1 MSKPNSNLERRVRIE
16 LLRTRAAVERQE
28 LCVLTRQIS
37 QSLQPEHI
45 FDLFKGQVS
54 KSISSSFGSHTKTGH
69 WLDFLLSF
77 GKRYPLL
84 VSGASA
90 LAGSVVSKKKWRL
103 GALALTSW
111 RLYSAY
117 QNIQKRKRDRY
128 IQPMNPKSSRIIG
141 PF

>member
-1 MSKPNSNLERRVRIE
+1 MSKPNSHLERQVRIE
-16 LLRTRAAVERQE
+16 LLRARAAVERQE
-28 LCVLTRQIS
+28 MCLLTRQIG

-45 FDLFKGQVS
+45 FDLFKGQLS
-54 KSISSSFGSHTKTGH
+54 KSFSSNFGSHTKTGH

-90 LAGSVVSKKKWRL
+90 LAGSVMSKKKWRL

-111 RLYSAY
+111 RLFNAY
-117 QNIQKRKRDRY
+117 QSMQKRKRDRY
-128 IQPMNPKSSRIIG
+128 IQPINPKSSRIIG